1 MIKPDVPANETLRL
15 NNLHSLNVLDTP
27 AEERFDRLTR
37 LAKRLF
43 NVPIALVS
51 LVDEHRQWFKSSIG
65 LSVSESARE
74 TSFCGHVIVGNGLF
88 IVPDTREDLRFADNP
103 FVIGEPNI
111 RFYAGCP
118 LRYLDGTKLGTLCIV
133 DTQPR
138 TFSQENLQ
146 ALKDLAEIAERELI
160 AVQLATLDD
169 LTGISNRRGFS
180 LLAQHSLNL
189 CMRHELPASLVFF
202 DINDFKR
209 INDNFGHAAG
219 DKALIEFA
227 TQMKQTFRDSD
238 VIARLGGDE
247 FVVLLTNASGMLA
260 QELILRFQLAMDSR
274 DRESYRDYKIS
285 FSCGVVTVDPK
296 QPNTIET
303 LLERA
308 DSLMYKKKHELAHV
322 EL

>member
-1 MIKPDVPANETLRL
+1 MIKPDVPVNEVLRL
-15 NNLHSLNVLDTP
+15 NNLRSLNILDTP

-51 LVDEHRQWFKSSIG
+51 LVDEHRQWFKSTNG
-65 LSVSESARE
+65 LSVSETSRE
-74 TSFCGHVIVGNGLF
+74 TSFCGHVIAENKLF
-88 IVPDTREDLRFADNP
+88 VVPDTLEDLRFADNP
-103 FVIGEPNI
+103 LVTGEPHI

-118 LRYLDGTKLGTLCIV
+118 LKYLDNTKMGTLCII
-133 DTQPR
+133 DTKPR
-138 TFSQENLQ
+138 TLNKENLQ

-180 LLAQHSLNL
+180 LLAQHSLNVCL
-189 CMRHELPASLVFF
+189 RHEIPASLVFF
-202 DINDFKR
+202 DINEFKK

-219 DKALIEFA
+219 DKALVEFA
-227 TQMKQTFRDSD
+227 DQMKQTFRDSD

-247 FVVLLTNASGMLA
+247 FVVLLTNTSGMLA

-274 DRESYRDYKIS
+274 DKEANRDYKIN
-285 FSCGVVTVDPK
+285 FSCGVVTVDPN
-296 QPNTIET
+296 QVSTVDA
-303 LLERA
+303 LLDRA
-308 DSLMYKKKHELAHV
+308 DSMMYQKKHEIAHV